1 MRESAVELTTKRFKL
16 ISQSEPV
23 VCLCLLSQF
32 GTEKR
37 WSGSGLA
44 HWGWGSAPPRL
55 DPFSICSFPLP
66 LWGTRGNQ
74 QLSEAEA

>member
-37 WSGSGLA
+37 
-44 HWGWGSAPPRL
+44 
-55 DPFSICSFPLP
+55 
-66 LWGTRGNQ
+66 
-74 QLSEAEA
+74 